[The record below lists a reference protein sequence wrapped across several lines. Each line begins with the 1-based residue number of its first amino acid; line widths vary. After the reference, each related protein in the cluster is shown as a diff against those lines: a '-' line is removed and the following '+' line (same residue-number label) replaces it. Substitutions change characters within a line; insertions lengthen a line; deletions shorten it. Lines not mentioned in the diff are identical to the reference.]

1 MFGKAQTKNSNI
13 WKSEIREIQCM
24 EKPNKEFQ
32 CFEKRK
38 SRIPML
44 RKPQILRFSQ
54 NSTIPMFVKA
64 KVKNSN
70 VWKSRNRKFHCFE
83 KPKSCLE

>member
-32 CFEKRK
+32 
-38 SRIPML
+38 
-44 RKPQILRFSQ
+44 
-54 NSTIPMFVKA
+54 
-64 KVKNSN
+64 
-70 VWKSRNRKFHCFE
+70 
-83 KPKSCLE
+83 

>member
-13 WKSEIREIQCM
+13 WKSENREIQCM

-38 SRIPML
+38 SRNPML
-44 RKPQILRFSQ
+44 RKPQILRSSQ

-70 VWKSRNRKFHCFE
+70 VWKSRNRKLQCFE
-83 KPKSCLE
+83 KPK